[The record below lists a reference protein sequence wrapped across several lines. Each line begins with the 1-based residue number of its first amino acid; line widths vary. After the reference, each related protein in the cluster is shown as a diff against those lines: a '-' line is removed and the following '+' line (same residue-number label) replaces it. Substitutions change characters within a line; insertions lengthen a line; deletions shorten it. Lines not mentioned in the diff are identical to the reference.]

1 MLYNIHI
8 NISTYIYVCVY
19 VCNHHISS
27 YEYMKTSDQRRN
39 LSGDASQRGRS
50 PLALANIAEGPEGG
64 TAGRNGFRQIGKV
77 HIDEI
82 WIRWLADS
90 SCKKK
95 KWENQILLK

>member
-1 MLYNIHI
+1 MC
-8 NISTYIYVCVY
+8 VCVF

-27 YEYMKTSDQRRN
+27 YESMKTSDQRRN

-82 WIRWLADS
+82 WIS
-90 SCKKK
+90 
-95 KWENQILLK
+95 

>member
-1 MLYNIHI
+1 
-8 NISTYIYVCVY
+8 
-19 VCNHHISS
+19 
-27 YEYMKTSDQRRN
+27 MKTSDQRRN

-82 WIRWLADS
+82 WIS
-90 SCKKK
+90 
-95 KWENQILLK
+95 